1 MNLVLGLSVIFLAQ
15 YSEMCITVRGDL
27 KLGRPPF
34 VGNEGQ
40 FSETAELVV
49 GEDVFQNGN
58 RVVSTVLFSRVM
70 ELQEQRTC
78 LL

>member
-1 MNLVLGLSVIFLAQ
+1 
-15 YSEMCITVRGDL
+15 MCITVRGDL

-49 GEDVFQNGN
+49 GEDVFQNGD

-70 ELQEQRTC
+70 ELQE
-78 LL
+78 